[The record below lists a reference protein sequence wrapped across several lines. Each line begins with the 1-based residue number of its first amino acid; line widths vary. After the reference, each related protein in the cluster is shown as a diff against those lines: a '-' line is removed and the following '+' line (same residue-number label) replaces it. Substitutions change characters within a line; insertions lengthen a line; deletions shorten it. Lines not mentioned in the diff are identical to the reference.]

1 MRKLVIKLINWYQS
15 ISKHKN
21 PTCRYRPTCSAYAKE
36 AYQTRNFFVASWL
49 SFYRILRCN
58 PFSKGGYDP
67 VPKKKT
73 KTPGKHT
80 IHYLHVPLKDNNDA
94 NVTLNTYLKRPL
106 IVHFLVSSPTK
117 DNTESK
123 TEFIEHI
130 KQIESSGYTLII
142 VYGHAIND
150 HLINEPFSPVYC
162 LKDGSRDLAK
172 TFAVYDA
179 NNQYVKLSTFVINEH
194 GQISQ
199 QFLDTSEENHVDV
212 VMKTIIK

>member
-49 SFYRILRCN
+49 SIYRILRCN

-73 KTPGKHT
+73 KQASSHN
-80 IHYLHVPLKDNNDA
+80 IHYLHIPLKDKNNN

-106 IVHFLVSSPTK
+106 VIHFMASDSTK
-117 DNTESK
+117 DYPK
-123 TEFIEHI
+123 TKNEFLQHFKEIEAT
-130 KQIESSGYTLII
+130 GYTMVM
-142 VYGHAIND
+142 VYGHTIKECKSDERGALLPTPLLC
-150 HLINEPFSPVYC
+150 LIC
-162 LKDGSRDLAK
+162 LTLSSRAGR
-172 TFAVYDA
+172 
-179 NNQYVKLSTFVINEH
+179 QR
-194 GQISQ
+194 
-199 QFLDTSEENHVDV
+199 
-212 VMKTIIK
+212 

>member
-36 AYQTRNFFVASWL
+36 AYQTRNFFLASWL

-73 KTPGKHT
+73 KNAHT
-80 IHYLHVPLKDNNDA
+80 HHIHYLHVPLKDKNDA

-106 IVHFLVSSPTK
+106 IVHFMASDSTK
-117 DNTESK
+117 DDTK
-123 TEFIEHI
+123 TK
-130 KQIESSGYTLII
+130 KQFLDHFKQLEAAGYTMIM
-142 VYGHAIND
+142 VYGHTIKECHSD
-150 HLINEPFSPVYC
+150 EPFLHVQC
-162 LKDGSRDLAK
+162 VKDDSRDLAK
-172 TFAVYDA
+172 AFDVYDEEKHR
-179 NNQYVKLSTFVINEH
+179 VKLSTFIINEH

-199 QFLDTSEENHVDV
+199 QFLETSEESHVEDLV
-212 VMKTIIK
+212 AAIIE